1 MAKGGNFGKVCFFC
15 NERLTANRPKNKHHI
30 LSRRYGKRSP
40 IHYAH
45 MDCQHRFNVEVD
57 NPELEFIYY
66 LVAMEV
72 LHYGWGVFSPAVFF
86 VMKGKVMFDYD
97 VLKDSDA
104 PRPPKPQSKIAGE
117 VLAMLDALKNNETA
131 RVRIPEDMSS
141 KGMRISFGRIA
152 TNNGRKVITWQ
163 VPAEPEFIYVK
174 KVS

>member
-30 LSRRYGKRSP
+30 VSRRYGKSSP

-45 MDCQHRFNVEVD
+45 MDCHHRFNVEVD

-66 LVAMEV
+66 LVVMEV
-72 LHYGWGVFSPAVFF
+72 LHYGWGVFSLAVFF
-86 VMKGKVMFDYD
+86 VMKGKAMFEYD

-104 PRPPKPQSKIAGE
+104 PRPPKPQSKIASE

-131 RVRIPEDMSS
+131 RVRIPEGMSP
-141 KGMRISFGRIA
+141 KGIRISIGRIA
-152 TNNGRKVITWQ
+152 TNNGLKAQTWTVQ
-163 VPAEPEFIYVK
+163 EEDGIVYVK
-174 KVS
+174 RV